1 MRAQLFEKETTVLG
15 NEETLSDPK
24 QRVGSDS
31 DQGVLLLVERRQACR
46 LLMLVVFR
54 TRDALFT
61 IEGVKVSYFPLFTVF
76 PTLSLVDS
84 RSF

>member
-1 MRAQLFEKETTVLG
+1 MRAQLFEKETIALD

-31 DQGVLLLVERRQACR
+31 DQGVLLLVERRQACC